1 MCCFKNHGPGHR
13 DPGGVKLT
21 VKQVDLKVRLQRR
34 NPAETVAWLT
44 FNCSAA
50 ARKLP
55 KLATVT
61 NVSKK
66 RVFTKSLYFFVS
78 VAKEEGNPARR

>member
-1 MCCFKNHGPGHR
+1 S
-13 DPGGVKLT
+13 VSSEEI
-21 VKQVDLKVRLQRR
+21 RLD
-34 NPAETVAWLT
+34 TVAWLT

-61 NVSKK
+61 KVFKK
-66 RVFTKSLYFFVS
+66 RVFTKNLYFSVS
-78 VAKEEGNPARR
+78 VAKNEGRLSWR